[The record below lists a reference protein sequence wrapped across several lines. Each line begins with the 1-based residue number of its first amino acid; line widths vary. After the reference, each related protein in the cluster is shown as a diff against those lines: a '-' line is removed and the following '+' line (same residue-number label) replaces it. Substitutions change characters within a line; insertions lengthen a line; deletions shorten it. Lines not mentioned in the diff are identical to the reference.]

1 MISTFYHKVQKF
13 GIGVCWFGDI
23 IWQKISENNKFIR
36 FYVRLIS
43 VFLKSVQIHKL
54 GIEVRFHTQVQNYE
68 FERPPHVRV
77 CSNDEE
83 RTRNLN
89 IQKKKEDDWIV
100 RIRLSVYDF

>member
-1 MISTFYHKVQKF
+1 MISTFYQHGAKIRHRCLLIWRYYLTK
-13 GIGVCWFGDI
+13 I
-23 IWQKISENNKFIR
+23 IENNKFIR

-89 IQKKKEDDWIV
+89 IQKKKEDD
-100 RIRLSVYDF
+100 